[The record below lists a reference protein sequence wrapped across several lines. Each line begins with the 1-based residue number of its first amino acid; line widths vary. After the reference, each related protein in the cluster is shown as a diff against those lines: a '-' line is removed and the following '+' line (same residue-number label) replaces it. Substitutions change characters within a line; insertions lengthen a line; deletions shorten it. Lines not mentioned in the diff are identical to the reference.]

1 MRFTTDTGSSS
12 GSDTFGGWQT
22 FWFHIKVVPRLPPPL
37 LPWDVLGLRP
47 GATLHEVKKAYW
59 RLANLL
65 HPDLGSPS
73 ERAVRTEQMVALNRA
88 YETLER
94 HLS

>member
-12 GSDTFGGWQT
+12 GSHTF
-22 FWFHIKVVPRLPPPL
+22 FWFHVEAVPRVLPPP

-47 GATLHEVKKAYW
+47 GATAHEVKGAYR
-59 RLANLL
+59 RLAKLL
-65 HPDLGSPS
+65 HPDLGPPS
-73 ERAVRTEQMVALNRA
+73 ERAVRTEQMAALNRA
-88 YETLER
+88 YETLLR